1 MTKISYNSYIIEK
14 EETIMIIDDRDD
26 NEVLIEAMLGYPDEQ
41 ENHPFNLGYLKSFI
55 AGAMAEM
62 PELKRRV
69 ERRIAHH
76 EFLASDANK

>member
-1 MTKISYNSYIIEK
+1 MNKNDILAE
-14 EETIMIIDDRDD
+14 MDD
-26 NEVLIEAMLGYPDEQ
+26 NEILVETMLGNRIVYDTAGRIVA
-41 ENHPFNLGYLKSFI
+41 NTAFDHGYLKSFV
-55 AGAMAEM
+55 ASAMAEI

>member
-1 MTKISYNSYIIEK
+1 MNKNDILAE
-14 EETIMIIDDRDD
+14 MDD
-26 NEVLIEAMLGYPDEQ
+26 NEVLVETMLGNRIVANTAFD
-41 ENHPFNLGYLKSFI
+41 HGYLKSFL
-55 AGAMAEM
+55 ASAMAEM

>member
-1 MTKISYNSYIIEK
+1 MNKNDIFAE
-14 EETIMIIDDRDD
+14 MDD
-26 NEVLIEAMLGYPDEQ
+26 NEVLVETMLGNRIVANTAFD
-41 ENHPFNLGYLKSFI
+41 HGYLKSFL
-55 AGAMAEM
+55 ASAMAEM